1 MIMHNILFKEYYKD
15 YLTPLFTA
23 IASDT
28 RINTL
33 TSLKALINTD
43 DAKYFELEYLSR
55 SGNKTITNFLKMITD
70 EDVCDTDLKRSQTIA
85 ELLLIKFGENW
96 NRLLNAF
103 YSDYN
108 PIQNYDMV
116 EDENQNT
123 DVSVDTTDDRNNFGF
138 NTTSEDGVP
147 VSKGNINQTTTGDF
161 EKNHRKL
168 TRSGNIGV
176 TTSQQ
181 MIESEIELRR
191 YNIINQIYDDMDTIL
206 TLSYLGGV

>member
-1 MIMHNILFKEYYKD
+1 MDRILFKEYYKD

-33 TSLKALINTD
+33 TSLKALLNTT
-43 DAKYFELEYLSR
+43 DAKYFELEYLNR
-55 SGNKTITNFLKMITD
+55 SGNKKITNLLIMITD
-70 EDVCDTDLKRSQTIA
+70 EDICDTNLKRSQTIS

-96 NRLLNAF
+96 NRLLDTF

-116 EDENQNT
+116 EEENQNT
-123 DVSVDTTDDRNNFGF
+123 DISVDTSDDRNTFGF

-147 VSKGNINQTTTGDF
+147 MSKGNINQTTTGDF

-191 YNIINQIYDDMDTIL
+191 YNILNQIYTDMDTIL